1 MSDLRVYGFSIQVEN
16 QDGTTKV
23 RQFRKAVSDLE
34 GSVELLNRE
43 MGDNVKVTAEVIQ
56 SDKEALAQARLLLN
70 QQERQR
76 KKTEEVVRQ
85 YTTLNNTI
93 RQYGN
98 DAETV
103 NAITRLGSTA
113 TDAQKQQVA
122 ELVAEYQRLRNAG
135 DANTD
140 SMRNMRGVAQNL
152 GWQLQ
157 DVVVQAQM
165 GTDAFIIMSQQGSQF
180 AASFGAT
187 GALIG
192 AGIAIAGAAMP
203 ALISYLDDAEDSTTD
218 LETATKRLNEIFD
231 MGKYS
236 VNGFN
241 KELVELFKTDSQLA
255 ELMLLNAVLD
265 AEEAVK
271 LSRNQIKDYVKDL
284 GDLGDGFRVFNSV
297 QEEFDKDVQKLALS
311 YGIHTDEVLRLNNA
325 YQVIGRGGSADQ
337 LVQVFKEIAN
347 TNPNVSDSF
356 KRLALQVSEAGIQS
370 KLAQQQLEKLAK
382 ILSGET
388 VPTTSSASRVTET
401 LEQRYERL
409 RAQLTMTDRQIE
421 IDNFLK
427 LEAINLTGDQVQST
441 QRALIA
447 YLDER
452 DAIEA
457 RNDEIERAKALDDA
471 RIKQRNS
478 VLDPIEQSLIVTSSN
493 PVNAEN
499 ERNQQTMN
507 TLRAQLSQT
516 KQYEYSERARINDL
530 IEREEQRHTEA
541 LFDAQLTLASNQ
553 VAVIGSTAD
562 FMSSLTDELFE
573 GGERV
578 RAAMEEM
585 NTAQKVMFFVT
596 RGIAAAQAVINGI
609 SLGVKLAETFGTFD
623 PTTALANSYVQFGLA
638 LGSASAGA
646 IMGTT
651 FAGAFDKGGFIPS
664 GSTGIVSEYGD
675 ELVNGQLVRGPARV
689 TSREDTAKMMNGGGM
704 TVNLINNAP
713 GVDHQVNRI
722 DENTVEVIANKV
734 FANNIDSGV
743 AGVLNKKGTKTDRA
757 MRQNYQGGARKY

>member
-16 QDGTTKV
+16 QDGQTKV
-23 RQFRKAVSDLE
+23 RQFRRAVSDLD
-34 GSVELLNRE
+34 GTVDMLNATL
-43 MGDNVKVTAEVIQ
+43 GDNVTVTGQVVQTE
-56 SDKEALAQARLLLN
+56 KEAVAQARMLVT

-218 LETATKRLNEIFD
+218 LETATKRLNEVFD

-241 KELVELFKTDSQLA
+241 KELVELFKTDRQLA
-255 ELMLLNAVLD
+255 ELKLLNASLD
-265 AEEAVK
+265 AEKAIK
-271 LSRNQIKDYVKDL
+271 LSRDQIKDYVKDL
-284 GDLGDGFRVFNSV
+284 GDLGDGLRIFNTR
-297 QEEFDKDVQKLALS
+297 QQEFDEDVRDLAES
-311 YGIHTDEVLRLNNA
+311 YGITTDEVLKLNKA
-325 YQVIGRGGSADQ
+325 YQVIGRGGTADQ
-337 LVQVFKEIAN
+337 LVQVFKDIAT
-347 TNPNVSDSF
+347 TNPEVSTTF
-356 KRLALQVSEAGIQS
+356 KELALQVSEAGIQS
-370 KLAQQQLEKLAK
+370 ELAQKQLEKLQE
-382 ILSGET
+382 ILSGSVT
-388 VPTTSSASRVTET
+388 PTTAASRVTET
-401 LEQRYERL
+401 LEQRYRRL
-409 RAQLTMTDRQIE
+409 RAQLTMTDRQVE

-452 DAIEA
+452 DAIQA
-457 RNDEIERAKALDDA
+457 RNDEIERQLELEQA
-471 RIKQRNS
+471 RIKQRS
-478 VLDPIEQSLIVTSSN
+478 GLLDPIEQSLIVTSSN
-493 PVNAEN
+493 PVDAEN
-499 ERNQQTMN
+499 ERNQQTMD
-507 TLRAQLSQT
+507 TLRAQLTQT

-530 IEREEQRHTEA
+530 IEREEQRHTDA

-562 FMSSLTDELFE
+562 FMSSLTNELFD
-573 GGERV
+573 GGEQV

-585 NTAQKVMFFVT
+585 SAAQKAMFFIT
-596 RGIAAAQAVINGI
+596 RGIAAAEALINGI
-609 SLGVKLAETFGTFD
+609 TLGSKLASMFPLAAPAMITFGT
-623 PTTALANSYVQFGLA
+623 S
-638 LGSASAGA
+638 LGAAQAGA
-646 IMGTT
+646 IVGTT

-689 TSREDTAKMMNGGGM
+689 TSREDTAKMINGGGM

-713 GVDHQVNRI
+713 GVDHQVNQI
-722 DENTVEVIANKV
+722 DENTVQIIANKV
-734 FANNIDSGV
+734 FADNIDGGV
-743 AGVLNKKGTKTDRA
+743 AGVLSKKGTKTDRA
-757 MRQNYQGGARKY
+757 MRNNYQGGARKY

>member
-16 QDGTTKV
+16 QDGQTKV
-23 RQFRKAVSDLE
+23 RQFRRAVSDLD
-34 GSVELLNRE
+34 GTVDMLNATL
-43 MGDNVKVTAEVIQ
+43 GDNVTVTGQVTQTE
-56 SDKEALAQARLLLN
+56 KEAVAQARMLVS

-76 KKTEEVVRQ
+76 KKTQEVVRQ

-135 DANTD
+135 DAGTD
-140 SMRNMRGVAQNL
+140 SMRNMRGIAQNL

-180 AASFGAT
+180 AAAFGPL

-203 ALISYLDDAEDSTTD
+203 ALINYLDDAEDSTTD
-218 LETATKRLNEIFD
+218 LEDATKRLNEVFD

-241 KELVELFKTDSQLA
+241 KELVELFKTDRQLA
-255 ELMLLNAVLD
+255 ELKLLNASLD
-265 AEEAVK
+265 AEKAVK
-271 LSRNQIKDYVKDL
+271 LSRDQIKEYTKDL
-284 GDLGDGFRVFNSV
+284 GDLGDGFRVFNSL
-297 QEEFDKDVQKLALS
+297 QEEFDEDVQNLAES
-311 YGIHTDEVLRLNNA
+311 YGVTTDEVLRLNNA
-325 YQVIGRGGSADQ
+325 YQVIGRGGTADQ
-337 LVQVFKEIAN
+337 LVQVFKDIAT
-347 TNPNVSDSF
+347 TNPNVSATF
-356 KRLALQVSEAGIQS
+356 KELALQVSEAGIQS
-370 KLAQQQLEKLAK
+370 ELAQKQLEKLAE

-388 VPTTSSASRVTET
+388 VPTTSSASRITET

-409 RAQLTMTDRQIE
+409 RAQLTMTDRQVE

-457 RNDEIERAKALDDA
+457 RNDEIERQLELEQA
-471 RIKQRNS
+471 RIKQRS
-478 VLDPIEQSLIVTSSN
+478 GLLDPIEQSLIVTSSN
-493 PVNAEN
+493 PVDAEN
-499 ERNQQTMN
+499 ERNQQTMD
-507 TLRAQLSQT
+507 TLRAQLTQT

-530 IEREEQRHTEA
+530 IEREEQRHTDA
-541 LFDAQLTLASNQ
+541 LFNAQLTLASNQ

-562 FMSSLTDELFE
+562 FMSSLTNELFD
-573 GGERV
+573 GGEQV

-585 NTAQKVMFFVT
+585 SAAQKAMFFIT
-596 RGIAAAQAVINGI
+596 RGIAAAEALINGI
-609 SLGVKLAETFGTFD
+609 SLGSKLASMFPLAAPAMITFGT
-623 PTTALANSYVQFGLA
+623 S
-638 LGSASAGA
+638 LGAAQAGA
-646 IMGTT
+646 IVGTT

-743 AGVLNKKGTKTDRA
+743 ASVLNKKGTKTDRA